1 MSGALLGLLLLALT
15 SAGLIW
21 WSVRDRSAYVTNYAS
36 DLRQF
41 RPNGRKWM
49 ALVGLLTMISI
60 PVGSSWIGYKGFHL
74 PNGFL
79 PGTPFNDRWLLVA
92 CIAGVYAIAAMGLNM
107 LIGNAGQISLGHAA
121 FVSVGAFALGFFGR
135 SIATNSERGLLHA
148 GNGFHGLLV
157 LAFSAILGGLV
168 AAAIGPFALRLRGN
182 YLAIVSFALVF
193 VAQHLVKNWNGMTG
207 GEGNPR
213 TLPALDF
220 TLLPGK
226 TVTLRD
232 SSGSTNFFDTFFS
245 SNSSGNATD
254 KPGYF
259 WTIWIVVAVMA
270 LFARNLLRSRH
281 GRAMMAVRDRD
292 LSAEV
297 IGVRQ
302 MYTKTWAFAISGA
315 YGAVAGCLYGSLF
328 DHVNESTFNLAFS
341 IAFVTMIV
349 IGGVGTVPGSIVG
362 ALFYVFTQEFLL
374 YFQDGLQQ
382 NLPFIQSDPA
392 KSGLTIDRFTLLLFG
407 FLLIV
412 FLIRYPEGLMGMWRK
427 IKRYAMT
434 WPLP

>member
-1 MSGALLGLLLLALT
+1 MSGALVGLLLLAAAIGGLT
-15 SAGLIW
+15 W
-21 WSVRDRSAYVTNYAS
+21 WSLRDRASYVTNYAS

-41 RPNGRKWM
+41 RPNGRKW
-49 ALVGLLTMISI
+49 AAFAGLLIMGSI
-60 PVGSSWIGYKGFHL
+60 PVGSSWVGFKGVHL
-74 PNGFL
+74 PKGFL

-92 CIAGVYAIAAMGLNM
+92 CIAGIYAIAAMGLNL

-121 FVSVGAFALGFFGR
+121 FISIGAFALGVFGR
-135 SIATNSERGLLHA
+135 DILTNSERGLLHA
-148 GNGFHGLLV
+148 GNGFHGLIVLV
-157 LAFSAILGGLV
+157 LAAIIGGAV
-168 AAAIGPFALRLRGN
+168 AASIGPFALRLRGN

-193 VAQHLVKNWNGMTG
+193 VAQHLVKNWVGMTG

-213 TLPALDF
+213 TLPSLDF

-232 SSGSTNFFDTFFS
+232 AEGYTNMFDSIFFTNGSGT
-245 SNSSGNATD
+245 ATD

-259 WTIWIVVAVMA
+259 WTIWIVVAGMA
-270 LFARNLLRSRH
+270 LLARNLLRSRH

-315 YGAVAGCLYGSLF
+315 YGAVAGCLYGSLY

-362 ALFYVFTQEFLL
+362 AVFYVFTQEFLV
-374 YFQDGLQQ
+374 YFKEGLQD
-382 NLPFIQSDPA
+382 NLPFIQKDPA
-392 KSGLTIDRFTLLLFG
+392 KSGLTVDRFTLLLFG
-407 FLLIV
+407 LLLIL

-427 IKRYAMT
+427 VKRYAMT